1 VLADGEEEKGPPDN
15 VQLDEVA
22 LDSDEG
28 EGSPIKSSAKK
39 EAKGTF
45 CKQEQKDLAAADTY
59 TKKWGNGDEEEIE
72 WVILQDSEMFSL
84 GDGIQILP
92 DKVDYSPDFTEK
104 ELDDVTAFF
113 FKYIFPD
120 ITGKSFLDFDY
131 YEVLH

>member
-1 VLADGEEEKGPPDN
+1 
-15 VQLDEVA
+15 
-22 LDSDEG
+22 
-28 EGSPIKSSAKK
+28 
-39 EAKGTF
+39 
-45 CKQEQKDLAAADTY
+45 
-59 TKKWGNGDEEEIE
+59 
-72 WVILQDSEMFSL
+72 MFSL
-84 GDGIQILP
+84 GDGIRILP